1 MENQMKVSVS
11 STSSNVEMHALYS
24 KMKSED
30 HDLAEVIAGQ
40 NKSITN
46 TRFETANRNN
56 KMLSVK

>member
-1 MENQMKVSVS
+1 MKVSVA
-11 STSSNVEMHALYS
+11 STSSNVEMHALNS